1 VRRLGAPPAAL
12 ICALLAFL
20 ALPSGAADLRGAPVS
35 ALDLIELQ
43 ISYTTMLAR
52 YYRPVAPR
60 TLVDGARTG
69 IAAELVARGVRGAR
83 LPFTPARLD
92 VSQGSDAVD
101 DMVLRSLARYG
112 SRLDGHRLV
121 EAAVAGELASV
132 RDPYTLIF
140 QPPQFKKFNAFLGN
154 ETFGGI
160 GVVLDFDAASGRATI
175 ERVLPESAAAT
186 AGLRAGDV
194 LVAVEGRQLAGLG
207 GAAVRDALRGRVGT
221 TVRVD
226 VSRDGVV
233 TSYALVRAQVR
244 DPDVRTAR
252 FGATGYLALSRF
264 GSGAGSELTSA
275 LADLTRQGARA
286 FVLDL
291 RGNGGGY
298 GDQATAVASAF
309 IASGPIFT
317 VRERQG
323 VTSVARASGGSTF
336 HAPLVVLV
344 DGDTAS
350 AAEIVAGAIQ
360 DDGVGTLLG
369 TRTFGKGLV
378 QSVFPLPDGSA
389 IKMTTARYTTPK
401 GRDIDRIGIE
411 PDVVVAQP
419 PGARPGDPADDPQ
432 LARALAALRGGG
444 PVTSAP
450 SAMPSSSPSAGSPEE
465 RSASPPAAGSAA
477 PSAAPS

>member
-1 VRRLGAPPAAL
+1 VSRRALAAAAL
-12 ICALLAFL
+12 LLCALLARPGR
-20 ALPSGAADLRGAPVS
+20 AAAPAGGSVSG
-35 ALDLIELQ
+35 LDLIELQ

-69 IAAELVARGVRGAR
+69 IAAELVASGVRGAR
-83 LPFTPARLD
+83 LPFTPARVD
-92 VSQGSDAVD
+92 FAQGSDAID

-112 SRLDGHRLV
+112 ARLDGHRLV
-121 EAAVAGELASV
+121 QAAVAGELASV

-154 ETFGGI
+154 ESFGGI
-160 GVVLDFDAASGRATI
+160 GVVLDFDAAQGRATV
-175 ERVLPESAAAT
+175 ERVLPDGAAAA
-186 AGLRAGDV
+186 AGLRPGDALVGVAGRP
-194 LVAVEGRQLAGLG
+194 VAELG
-207 GAAVRDALRGRVGT
+207 GAGVRDALRGRVGT
-221 TVRVD
+221 TVQVD
-226 VSRDGVV
+226 VLRDGVV
-233 TSYALVRAQVR
+233 TKYELTRAQVR
-244 DPDVRTAR
+244 DPDVLSAR
-252 FGATGYLALSRF
+252 FGTTGYLALSRF
-264 GSGAGSELTSA
+264 GSRAGDELTKA
-275 LADLTRQGARA
+275 LSDLTRHGARA

-309 IASGPIFT
+309 ISAGPIFS
-317 VRERQG
+317 VRERNG
-323 VTSVARASGGSTF
+323 VTSVSRAAGGSTF

-401 GRDIDRIGIE
+401 GRDIDRVGIE
-411 PDVVVAQP
+411 PDVVVPQP
-419 PGARPGDPADDPQ
+419 PGARPGDPATDPQ
-432 LARALAALRGGG
+432 LARALGVLQGLATGA
-444 PVTSAP
+444 PAP
-450 SAMPSSSPSAGSPEE
+450 S
-465 RSASPPAAGSAA
+465 
-477 PSAAPS
+477 